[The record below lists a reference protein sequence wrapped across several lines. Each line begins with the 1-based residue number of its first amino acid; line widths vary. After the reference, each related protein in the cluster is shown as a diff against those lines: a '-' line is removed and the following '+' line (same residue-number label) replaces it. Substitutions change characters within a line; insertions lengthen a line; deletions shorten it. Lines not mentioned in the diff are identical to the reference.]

1 MNRFKPEQILAGDDW
16 PFKAKMTFKGAETQL
31 TENDTVT
38 AVISTP
44 TDAIELAGTVVS
56 GTEVTFR
63 LTSEQTAQL
72 GAKGSCAALMCIHIL
87 WSDGL
92 HGSAKFSGGEYN
104 YPLEIVRCHDGRNS
118 L

>member
-1 MNRFKPEQILAGDDW
+1 MRSFQPEQILAGDDW
-16 PFKAKMTFKGAETQL
+16 PFKARMTFKGAETEL

-44 TDAIELAGTVVS
+44 TDEIELAGTVVS

-63 LTSEQTAQL
+63 LTSEQTARL

-87 WSDGL
+87 WRDGL
-92 HGSAKFSGGEYN
+92 HSSGKINGKYE
-104 YPLEIVRCHDGRNS
+104 YPLEIVRCHDGRGS
-118 L
+118 V